1 VRDKDTFE
9 FLVQGSAAEPYVVSF
24 RRRDAKNF
32 SAYCTCPAGENGMYC
47 KHRIRI
53 LRGLLDGIVS
63 SNTVDVRT
71 VAGWLAGTDV
81 ETALRAIE
89 SLEKEAERI
98 KNALSTAK
106 KALAR
111 CLLD

>member
-1 VRDKDTFE
+1 MDAYE
-9 FLVQGSAAEPYVVSF
+9 FLVQGSAPEPYVVLF
-24 RRRDAKNF
+24 RRRDSGNI

-63 SNTVDVRT
+63 KNTADVTT
-71 VAGWLAGTDV
+71 VAGWLPGTDV
-81 ETALRAIE
+81 ETALRVIE

-98 KNALSTAK
+98 KNALSIAK
-106 KALAR
+106 KGLAR
-111 CLLD
+111 CFLD

>member
-1 VRDKDTFE
+1 
-9 FLVQGSAAEPYVVSF
+9 
-24 RRRDAKNF
+24 
-32 SAYCTCPAGENGMYC
+32 MYC

-53 LRGLLDGIVS
+53 LRGSLDGIVS
-63 SNTVDVRT
+63 SNTVEVST
-71 VAGWLAGTDV
+71 VAGWLGGTDV
-81 ETALRAIE
+81 ETALRTIE

-98 KNALSTAK
+98 KGALSAAK